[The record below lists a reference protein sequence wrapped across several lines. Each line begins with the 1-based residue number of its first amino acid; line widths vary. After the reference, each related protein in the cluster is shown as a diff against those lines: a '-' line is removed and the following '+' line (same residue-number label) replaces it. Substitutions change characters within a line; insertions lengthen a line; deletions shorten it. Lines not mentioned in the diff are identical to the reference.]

1 MKKLLLITS
10 LLIVYATTAQVELK
24 KSSIST
30 TGGTATAGNQQ
41 VVFTIGEINIQ
52 ETDVGNTHLSEGF
65 IGPDIAE
72 ALGIT
77 DYGILSGISIY
88 PNPVTDR
95 FSVNLPQSG
104 TYEIYLYNLQGK
116 QIFFRQTQRVKEIF
130 DISRLTAAG
139 YMLIIIDRQ
148 NKLKKSFKIIKE

>member
-1 MKKLLLITS
+1 MKKLLLITT
-10 LLIVYATTAQVELK
+10 LLFVFVATAQVALK

-30 TGGTATAGNQQ
+30 TGGTTTVGNKQ
-41 VVFTIGEINIQ
+41 VVFTVGEVNIQ

-65 IGPDIAE
+65 IGPDIAV

-77 DYGILSGISIY
+77 DYGTLTGIELY

-95 FSVNLPQSG
+95 FSVNLPQTSL
-104 TYEIYLYNLQGK
+104 YDFYLYDLQGK
-116 QIFFRQTQRVKEIF
+116 QIFFRQSQNIKESF

-139 YMLIIIDRQ
+139 YMLIVIDRQ
-148 NKLKKSFKIIKE
+148 NQLKKVFKIIKE

>member
-1 MKKLLLITS
+1 MKKLLLITT
-10 LLIVYATTAQVELK
+10 LLFVFVATAQVALK

-30 TGGTATAGNQQ
+30 TGGTATAGNKQ
-41 VVFTIGEINIQ
+41 VVFTVGEVNIQ

-77 DYGILSGISIY
+77 DYGTLTGIELY

-95 FSVNLPQSG
+95 FSVNLPQTSL
-104 TYEIYLYNLQGK
+104 YDFYLYDLQGK
-116 QIFFRQTQRVKEIF
+116 QIFSRQSQNIKESF
-130 DISRLTAAG
+130 DIIRLTAAG
-139 YMLIIIDRQ
+139 YMLIVIDRQ
-148 NKLKKSFKIIKE
+148 NQLKKVFKIIKE

>member
-1 MKKLLLITS
+1 MKKLLLFTT
-10 LLIVYATTAQVELK
+10 LLFVFVATAQVELK

-30 TGGTATAGNQQ
+30 TGGTKTTGNKQ
-41 VVFTIGEINIQ
+41 VVFTVGEVNIQ

-65 IGPDIAE
+65 IGQDIAE

-95 FSVNLPQSG
+95 FSVNLTQTSI
-104 TYEIYLYNLQGK
+104 YDFYLYDLQGK
-116 QIFFRQTQRVKEIF
+116 QIFFRQTQRIKEIF
-130 DISRLTAAG
+130 DISRLTATG
-139 YMLIIIDRQ
+139 YMLIVIDRQ
-148 NKLKKSFKIIKE
+148 NKLKKVFKIIKE

>member
-1 MKKLLLITS
+1 MKKLLLITT
-10 LLIVYATTAQVELK
+10 LLFVFVATAQVALN

-30 TGGTATAGNQQ
+30 TGGTATAGNKQ
-41 VVFTIGEINIQ
+41 VVFTVGEVNIQ

-65 IGPDIAE
+65 IGPDIAV

-77 DYGILSGISIY
+77 DYGTLTGIELY

-95 FSVNLPQSG
+95 FSVNLPQTSL
-104 TYEIYLYNLQGK
+104 YDFYLYDLQGK
-116 QIFFRQTQRVKEIF
+116 QIFFRQSQNIKESF

-139 YMLIIIDRQ
+139 YMLIVIDRQ
-148 NKLKKSFKIIKE
+148 NQLKKVFKIIKE